1 MSEFLN
7 DPIWDHPVLKEMREH
22 WRQLCREKDLAA
34 NVSAQAYEEA
44 QCKERSWACM
54 MWATYREIRREQ
66 QTNLLNPVLG
76 EPDREIDDTPIIPS
90 GSMRT

>member
-1 MSEFLN
+1 
-7 DPIWDHPVLKEMREH
+7 MREH

-54 MWATYREIRREQ
+54 MWSTYREIRREQ
-66 QTNLLNPVLG
+66 QTNLSILG
-76 EPDREIDDTPIIPS
+76 EPDREIGDTPKDSRLPS
-90 GSMRT
+90 GRRASVKRMWPK